1 MDLPV
6 EGLCLHIL
14 KPHILPQKR
23 LRVRVVSRDRK
34 DFPHPERVPSP
45 DCDGRHSQRLFQHLN
60 FAVKLHVGCRL
71 HVPDLIRLELQGHES
86 LDV

>member
-34 DFPHPERVPSP
+34 DFPHPERVPP
-45 DCDGRHSQRLFQHLN
+45 PNGDGSHGQRLLQYLHLTVE
-60 FAVKLHVGCRL
+60 FHVRRRL
-71 HVPDLIRLELQGHES
+71 HVPDLVRLEFQGH
-86 LDV
+86 